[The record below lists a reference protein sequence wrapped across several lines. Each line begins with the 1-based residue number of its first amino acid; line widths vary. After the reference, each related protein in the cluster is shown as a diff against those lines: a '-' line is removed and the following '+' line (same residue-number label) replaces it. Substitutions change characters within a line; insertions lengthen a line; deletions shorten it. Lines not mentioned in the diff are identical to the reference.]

1 MNKILVS
8 FGFISIFAGII
19 YLYYITII
27 PGYLPYQARKM
38 IDRGEFNYIIDVRT
52 PEEWNKGHHPK
63 SILLPIGEFVSELPK
78 RVPDKN
84 SKLLFVCR
92 KGIRSSAAASMAR
105 DMGYK
110 NVAYVKG
117 YHYGLS

>member
-1 MNKILVS
+1 MNKILIC
-8 FGFISIFAGII
+8 FGFSIIVIGII
-19 YLYYITII
+19 YLHYTTSI
-27 PGYLPYQARKM
+27 PGYTPNQARQM
-38 IDRGEFNYIIDVRT
+38 IDRNDFDYIIDVRT

-63 SILLPIGEFVSELPK
+63 SILLPIGEIISQLPK
-78 RVPDKN
+78 QVPDKN
-84 SKLLFVCR
+84 TRILFVCR

>member
-1 MNKILVS
+1 MKKILIS
-8 FGFISIFAGII
+8 FGISIILAGILYI
-19 YLYYITII
+19 YYTTTI
-27 PGYLPYQARKM
+27 PGYTPNQARQM
-38 IDRGEFNYIIDVRT
+38 IDRGVFDYIIDVRT

-63 SILLPIGEFVSELPK
+63 AILLPIGEFISELPK
-78 RVPDKN
+78 QVPDKN
-84 SKLLFVCR
+84 TRILFVCR

-110 NVAYVKG
+110 NIGYVKG

>member
-1 MNKILVS
+1 MNKLVIS
-8 FGFISIFAGII
+8 FGFITIVAGII
-19 YLYYITII
+19 YLYYATSI
-27 PGYLPYQARKM
+27 PGYLPYQARQM
-38 IDRGEFNYIIDVRT
+38 IDSGEFNYIIDVRT

-63 SILLPIGEFVSELPK
+63 AILLPIGDFVSELPK

-84 SKLLFVCR
+84 TKILFVCR

>member
-1 MNKILVS
+1 MKKIL
-8 FGFISIFAGII
+8 ISIGISIILAGI
-19 YLYYITII
+19 LYTYYTRTIR
-27 PGYLPYQARKM
+27 GYTPNQARQM
-38 IDRGEFNYIIDVRT
+38 IDDGDFDYIIDVRT
-52 PEEWNKGHHPK
+52 SEEWNKGHHPK
-63 SILLPIGEFVSELPK
+63 AILLPIGDFVSQLPK
-78 RVPDKN
+78 RVLDKN
-84 SKLLFVCR
+84 SKILFVCR